1 MNLCSLPL
9 DAGVLYAVDVRSAVK
24 IIACRSAMRNLIRST
39 FLPVL
44 FLLTGAT
51 ANAQIAEVVSTTS
64 QNPAARKTL
73 AVQVDV
79 DHAAFAYEESSSLVE
94 MYLAFEAATLIY
106 EKSDNG
112 FIALLPVHLEV
123 VRSTQASLSSTQSE
137 ATWSDTLNLSFA
149 IADTTGLS
157 EGQHFVH
164 QLRAAIPPGEYE
176 LRVSVPEDK
185 AIGRSGVSL
194 KRDMVVPD
202 FADSKLV
209 HVSDVTLASSIQQSA
224 DREDLFYKNGMVIR
238 PNANQ
243 LFGSGLNTLF
253 YYTEVY
259 NLTDDISSTGKY
271 TVFSYIADANLPQP
285 MAAYQKRS
293 QRNLRSPDVVVG
305 TFNVKELPSGSYFL
319 RLAVLNENNES
330 VAEQSRKF
338 FVYNPDISREV
349 VAVSVE
355 ESFERSQYARMTEEE
370 IDRMV
375 EHTDIIASD
384 GERRRIKAIRD
395 IDERRRYFMTFWNV
409 RDPDP
414 NTPINEY
421 QEQFYSL
428 IQYANDRYTNRSDEG
443 WKTDRG
449 RALVKYG
456 APTSITP
463 HMFDTGYNPYEVWEF
478 NNIPGEGQAQFIFAD
493 LDGFGT
499 FELIH
504 STVSGERKLSNW
516 QQELRK

>member
-1 MNLCSLPL
+1 MQNL
-9 DAGVLYAVDVRSAVK
+9 VKYAVV
-24 IIACRSAMRNLIRST
+24 L
-39 FLPVL
+39 VL
-44 FLLTGAT
+44 FVWIVSPA
-51 ANAQIAEVVSTTS
+51 AAQIAEADSPVNLVVTAKRTI
-64 QNPAARKTL
+64 P
-73 AVQVDV
+73 VQVDV
-79 DHAAFAYEESSSLVE
+79 DHAAFAYEENSSFVE

-106 EKSDNG
+106 TKSDAG
-112 FIALLPVHLEV
+112 FIATLPVSMEV
-123 VRSTQASLSSTQSE
+123 VRSTQASLSANVSE
-137 ATWSDTLNLSFA
+137 PTWSDELNLSFA

-164 QLRAAIPPGEYE
+164 QVRAAIPPGEYE
-176 LRVSVPEDK
+176 LRVSVSDD
-185 AIGRSGVSL
+185 ADLGRVGVSL
-194 KRDMVVPD
+194 TRDMLVPD
-202 FADSKLV
+202 FTDTKLV
-209 HVSDVTLASSIQQSA
+209 HISDVTLASTISQSA

-259 NLTDDISSTGKY
+259 NLNAEVSSTGKY

-285 MAAYQKRS
+285 MAAFQKRTS
-293 QRNLRSPDVVVG
+293 RNLRSPDVVVG
-305 TFNVKELPSGSYFL
+305 TFNIKDLPSGSYFL

-330 VAEQSRKF
+330 IAEQSRKF
-338 FVYNPDISREV
+338 FVYNPDVSREAPV
-349 VAVSVE
+349 VSGE

-375 EHTDIIASD
+375 EHTDIVASD
-384 GERRRIKAIRD
+384 GERRRIKSIRD
-395 IDERRRYFMTFWNV
+395 LDERRRYFMTFWNV

-414 NTPINEY
+414 NTAINEY

-428 IQYANDRYTNRSDEG
+428 IQYANDRYTNSFDEG
-443 WKTDRG
+443 WRTDRG
-449 RALVKYG
+449 RAIVKYG

-463 HMFDTGYNPYEVWEF
+463 HMFDPGYNPYEVWEF
-478 NNIPGEGQAQFIFAD
+478 NNISGEGQAQFIFAD